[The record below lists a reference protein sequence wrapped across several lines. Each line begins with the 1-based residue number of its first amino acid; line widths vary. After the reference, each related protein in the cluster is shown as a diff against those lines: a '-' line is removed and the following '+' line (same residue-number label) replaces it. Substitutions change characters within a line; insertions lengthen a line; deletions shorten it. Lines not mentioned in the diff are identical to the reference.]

1 MSESRER
8 EPRKLT
14 EKDLEQFMKG
24 DYPQNGPD
32 YVVASLNTVETGFR
46 TPQQFYEKIHPEW
59 LMNFEEYIDKKLVKR
74 DGYTKPDS
82 LGSLQ
87 ERADVIA
94 KLIAQLKQELIDR
107 KPLAEI
113 YATVKRFETEAGF
126 PIREVHLP
134 VGV

>member
-14 EKDLEQFMKG
+14 EKDLEQFIKG

-32 YVVASLNTVETGFR
+32 YVITLLHSVEMGFR
-46 TPQQFYEKIHPEW
+46 TSQQFYEKIHPEW
-59 LMNFEEYIDKKLVKR
+59 LLNFEEYIEQKLVKR
-74 DGYTKPDS
+74 DGYAKPDS

-87 ERADVIA
+87 PRVEIIA
-94 KLIAQLKQELIDR
+94 RLIGQLKQELIDR
-107 KPLAEI
+107 KPLTEI

-134 VGV
+134 DGV